1 MAIGMTQAQ
10 VNTLSAYGLTNLAA
24 VAFSCS
30 YVPGA
35 ADDAPV
41 TALMAA
47 IWLAGVA
54 VNLAASFRR
63 VHFESYTIMS
73 ADLRARVESTDSDV
87 PRRLANAERSARFER
102 QKTAL
107 VGMTLVGE
115 LEPSYGLIDLA
126 VSVYEAN
133 VWTHI
138 AWDTCTK
145 RDQELQGVRKEQCL
159 KVDSTG

>member
-1 MAIGMTQAQ
+1 MTLAAVLQERSLAIGMTQAQ

-54 VNLAASFRR
+54 VNLAAS
-63 VHFESYTIMS
+63 
-73 ADLRARVESTDSDV
+73 AGST
-87 PRRLANAERSARFER
+87 
-102 QKTAL
+102 
-107 VGMTLVGE
+107 
-115 LEPSYGLIDLA
+115 
-126 VSVYEAN
+126 
-133 VWTHI
+133 
-138 AWDTCTK
+138 
-145 RDQELQGVRKEQCL
+145 
-159 KVDSTG
+159 